1 MDISYY
7 LRYLLFI
14 IMITDVDAMDLIA
27 RKVCYRHRIRKRD
40 IFLNTRFHPVVRA
53 RQHFYFLLDEA
64 GFSMSEIQRYCERY
78 GYPVESPT
86 VYHGI
91 RRMKEYQE
99 KLISE
104 GKKDLVTGLS
114 LIEQRQE
121 QRALKQM
128 ELNGE

>member
-1 MDISYY
+1 
-7 LRYLLFI
+7 
-14 IMITDVDAMDLIA
+14 
-27 RKVCYRHRIRKRD
+27 
-40 IFLNTRFHPVVRA
+40 
-53 RQHFYFLLDEA
+53 
-64 GFSMSEIQRYCERY
+64 
-78 GYPVESPT
+78 
-86 VYHGI
+86 
-91 RRMKEYQE
+91 MKEFQE